1 MSKTSA
7 VYAQGQLVAT
17 GSCPICGGRFVNLT
31 CQSCGAHFENLQ
43 QVQQIYD
50 LADAI
55 VNTKAAIAAAKGEA

>member
-7 VYAQGQLVAT
+7 VYAQGQLVAA
-17 GSCPICGGRFVNLT
+17 GRCPICGGRFVNLT
-31 CQSCGAHFENLQ
+31 CQSCGGHFENLQ

-55 VNTKAAIAAAKGEA
+55 VKTKAAIAAAKEQA